1 MQPQQIHVV
10 VPETIYDHRHG
21 NPSLEKAAAGRRHSH
36 EAGRRTECAQA
47 LGDLRIRCPVVRV
60 FHKTLT
66 LHAVEES
73 SHALL
78 AATYPFIHMLSQ
90 PGANVRA
97 ERALPLPARA
107 SVALQYHSL
116 VAHTLAWK
124 VMRLKVRPVRGK
136 RMT

>member
-1 MQPQQIHVV
+1 MQPQQTHVV
-10 VPETIYDHRHG
+10 VPETIWDRHHG
-21 NPSLEKAAAGRRHSH
+21 NPSLEKAAAGRRHRH
-36 EAGRRTECAQA
+36 EAGRRTDCPQA

-60 FHKTLT
+60 FHKTLK

-78 AATYPFIHMLSQ
+78 AATYPVIYMLSQ

-97 ERALPLPARA
+97 GRALPLPARV

-124 VMRLKVRPVRGK
+124 VMRSKVRPLRGK